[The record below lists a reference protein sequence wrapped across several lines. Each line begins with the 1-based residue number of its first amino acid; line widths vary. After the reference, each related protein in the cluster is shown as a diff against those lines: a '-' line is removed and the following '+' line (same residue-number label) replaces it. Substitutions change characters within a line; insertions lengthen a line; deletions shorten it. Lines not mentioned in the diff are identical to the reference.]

1 VRTDSILFTVILKTL
16 FLLALISAL
25 AVAAAP
31 AIGIV
36 TASGHFTLD
45 RSQVWGNATVFE
57 GSVVETR
64 SASSEIAL
72 RNGAKLQLAKDSRAR
87 ILSDRVVIEK
97 GIGQVFA
104 LGIGAAALLGLVG
117 AGGGAAIGSG
127 VGHQEGAPKPTSGTG
142 SEEDLAFYSKVL
154 NEGHSLVVVRTDS
167 PQIAASACEVL
178 DSLAI
183 TMKKG
188 TAKGSSVATRSLD
201 GAVAIDFKGKITLGE
216 GTTLL
221 RDAVGNLLQ
230 KGSNRILLNLR
241 EVDMIDSAGLGEL
254 ARTYATI
261 RSHGGKLKLV
271 AATKN
276 AQELFRI
283 TKMERVFEIEPD
295 ESSALKSIREDS
307 SAASS
312 VG

>member
-1 VRTDSILFTVILKTL
+1 METAVGVFAQRERAEEAVKKLLNLHVPEESLVFLTRSETEAKSIGKQIGLFAGSFVGGAAGLSAGVATAT
-16 FLLALISAL
+16 LLA
-25 AVAAAP
+25 VP
-31 AIGIV
+31 
-36 TASGHFTLD
+36 
-45 RSQVWGNATVFE
+45 
-57 GSVVETR
+57 
-64 SASSEIAL
+64 
-72 RNGAKLQLAKDSRAR
+72 
-87 ILSDRVVIEK
+87 

-142 SEEDLAFYSKVL
+142 SEEDLAFYNKVL

-283 TKMERVFEIEPD
+283 TKMERVFEIEAD